1 MCDSTAVFTN
11 KARNKTYAHTPGT
24 LSTEMCQTFVLPQR
38 IFGIIS
44 PPYARL
50 FFLVRIGSEVGAS
63 GAGHRPFLAT
73 TWRWRLSA

>member
-1 MCDSTAVFTN
+1 
-11 KARNKTYAHTPGT
+11 
-24 LSTEMCQTFVLPQR
+24 MCQTFVLPQR

-50 FFLVRIGSEVGAS
+50 FSLVFALAAKS
-63 GAGHRPFLAT
+63 GRQEERAIAPFLAT